1 MNNEQL
7 KQRLRAVNNLL
18 WQPSEV
24 NYDMLLLIY
33 EILEEIQ
40 NGNQEQDNR
49 KS

>member
-7 KQRLRAVNNLL
+7 KQRLRAVKNLL
-18 WQPSEV
+18 WRSSEV

>member
-1 MNNEQL
+1 MNKEQL
-7 KQRLRAVNNLL
+7 KQRLREIKNRL
-18 WQPSEV
+18 WQASEV

-49 KS
+49 ES